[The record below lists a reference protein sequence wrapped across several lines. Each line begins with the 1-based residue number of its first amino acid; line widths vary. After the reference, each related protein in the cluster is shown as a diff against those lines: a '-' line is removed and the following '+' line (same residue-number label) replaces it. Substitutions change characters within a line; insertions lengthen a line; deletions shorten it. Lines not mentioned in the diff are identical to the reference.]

1 VRTNASGGRDDD
13 EQRVVPVT
21 TEAWPRSARLDAPRV
36 VDRIAGIT
44 GVRLVIEGPCPGG
57 EVGAAYV
64 RWPDGR
70 RSVLTEGRTR
80 TGPLVDRARAAG
92 VPTARHELVAHVDGV
107 RVLVQERLPG
117 RPPAAPTAGLVAQMI
132 AVTDRLAG
140 LLSGEP
146 DPRPAPLYLLDD
158 GPGFCLHETLAA
170 YDERT
175 RRLLDWIHSVG
186 EQGSAMIGDDLV
198 HLDFQP
204 GNVLVDGD
212 RLTGVVD
219 WDGAT
224 RGDRHFDLTTLRFY
238 LLAQAPHLVRPVDER
253 LADISAQ
260 RRRAYW
266 AHMCLRQVD
275 WSIRHHDAA
284 TVGRWLAVAETGM
297 ITG

>member
-1 VRTNASGGRDDD
+1 
-13 EQRVVPVT
+13 VVPVT
-21 TEAWPRSARLDAPRV
+21 TEAWPRSARLDAPRSARLDAPRSARLDAPRV
-36 VDRIAGIT
+36 VDRIADIT

-70 RSVLTEGRTR
+70 RSVLSEGRTR

-117 RPPAAPTAGLVAQMI
+117 RPPDTLDGALVAQMI

-140 LLSGEP
+140 LLAADP
-146 DPRPAPLYLLDD
+146 DPRPTPLHLLTD
-158 GPGFCLHETLAA
+158 GPGFCLHATLAA
-170 YDERT
+170 YDART
-175 RRLLDWIHSVG
+175 ARLLDWIHAVG
-186 EQGSAMIGDDLV
+186 AAGSTMVGDDLV

-204 GNVLVDGD
+204 GNVLVADG

-238 LLAQAPHLVRPVDER
+238 LAGHAPHLLGAVDER
-253 LADISAQ
+253 LSDISEH

-266 AHMCLRQVD
+266 AHISLRQVD

-284 TVGRWLAVAETGM
+284 AVRHWLAVAETGAAL
-297 ITG
+297 

>member
-1 VRTNASGGRDDD
+1 
-13 EQRVVPVT
+13 VVPVT

-36 VDRIAGIT
+36 VDRIAEIT
-44 GVRLVIEGPCPGG
+44 GVRLIIEGPCPGG

-70 RSVLTEGRTR
+70 RSVLSEGRTR

-92 VPTARHELVAHVDGV
+92 VPTARHELVAHVDGA

-117 RPPAAPTAGLVAQMI
+117 RPPALLSAPLVAEMI

-140 LLSGEP
+140 LLAADP
-146 DPRPAPLYLLDD
+146 DPRPAPLYLLSD
-158 GPGFCLHETLAA
+158 GPGFCLHAPLTTHDA
-170 YDERT
+170 RT
-175 RRLLDWIHSVG
+175 ARLLDWVHEVG
-186 EQGSAMIGDDLV
+186 RAGTSMIGDDLV

-204 GNVLVDGD
+204 GNVLVHGG

-238 LLAQAPHLVRPVDER
+238 LAGHAPHLLGAVDER
-253 LADISAQ
+253 LSEISEH

-266 AHMCLRQVD
+266 AHISLRQVD

-284 TVGRWLAVAETGM
+284 AVGHWLGVAESGM
-297 ITG
+297 S